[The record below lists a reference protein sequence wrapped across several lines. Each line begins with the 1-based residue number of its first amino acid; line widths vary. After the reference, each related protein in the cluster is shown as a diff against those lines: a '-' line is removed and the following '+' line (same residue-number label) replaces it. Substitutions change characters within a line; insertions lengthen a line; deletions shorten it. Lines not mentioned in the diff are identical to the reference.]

1 MKISS
6 LLKRSIGG
14 ALGLSFALCAGSA
27 MAEEFPSQP
36 IKLVTPYPPGG
47 ALSVHAAIIT
57 TAAEPHFGQP
67 MVSIIRAGGGG
78 AVGAAFV
85 AKSKPDGYTLLLGEP
100 TINSL
105 RPQIEK
111 LPYQVDDLIPI
122 ARITQTP
129 IIFVASAKAP
139 FDDLKGMIEFA
150 KAKPG
155 ELVYSSDNVNGWTY
169 TAFEMLKKATGTQM
183 KGIEFGG
190 GGPALT
196 NVLGGN
202 TMAYAGDPSIIG
214 DQVRQGQLKGICVAA
229 AARYAPLPEL
239 PTCKEAGA
247 DVQWGLWLGI
257 FAPKGVP
264 ADRVEK
270 LRAGFKAL
278 LADEGFVRLM
288 GRINSNVGYQ
298 DMPEFAEALKREQ
311 ADLKG
316 LAN

>member
-1 MKISS
+1 MI
-6 LLKRSIGG
+6 KRSLCGAIALAAALLGG
-14 ALGLSFALCAGSA
+14 AAS
-27 MAEEFPSQP
+27 AEEFPSQP

-85 AKSKPDGYTLLLGEP
+85 AKSKPDGYTILLGEP

-105 RPQIEK
+105 RPQIEN
-111 LPYQVDDLIPI
+111 LPYKVDDLIPI

-139 FDDLKGMIEFA
+139 FDDLKGMIEYA

-183 KGIEFGG
+183 KGIDFGG

-229 AARYAPLPEL
+229 DSRYEPLPDI

-257 FAPKGVP
+257 FAPKGTP
-264 ADRVEK
+264 TERVDK

-278 LADEGFVRLM
+278 LADEGFLRLM
-288 GRINSNVGYQ
+288 ARINSKVGYQ
-298 DMPEFAEALKREQ
+298 DMPEFAEFLKREQ
-311 ADLKG
+311 SALKG
-316 LAN
+316 IAN